1 MRTVAGAITAL
12 TLLIATS
19 LVPAALD
26 AQASSSAEVRRALP
40 FAAGETHEF
49 DVRFGILRAGRA
61 EMTVSNGASVRG
73 LSTLRFDLTLEG
85 GIPLARVN
93 NRITSWVQP
102 RPFRSLRF
110 VQDLDE
116 VGTQRYREFEIYPD
130 SGLVRWEHGEGG
142 EEELPS
148 EMPLDDLSFFYYA
161 RTLPLEVGDRYVL
174 PHYFRDSGNPVVLE
188 VLRKEEIRVP
198 AGRYRTIVVRPTF
211 QTSGLFGEGGEAEIH
226 FSDDRS
232 RILVKISSRVSRI
245 GSLTLNLRRDP
256 RL

>member
-1 MRTVAGAITAL
+1 MRIASAL
-12 TLLIATS
+12 LATFIFVVSATLG
-19 LVPAALD
+19 VPAASAQGD
-26 AQASSSAEVRRALP
+26 ADVRRALP
-40 FAAGETHEF
+40 FAVGEKHTF
-49 DVRFGILRAGRA
+49 DVRFGVLRAGRA
-61 EMTVSNGASVRG
+61 EMTVANGSRIRG
-73 LSTLRFDLTLEG
+73 METLRFDLTLEG

-110 VQDLDE
+110 RQDLDE
-116 VGTQRYREFEIYPD
+116 VGTQRFREFEILPD
-130 SGLVRWEHGEGG
+130 SGYVRWEHSEGG
-142 EEELPS
+142 LEDLPS
-148 EMPLDDLSFFYYA
+148 TMPLDDLSFFYYA

-174 PHYFRDSGNPVVLE
+174 PNYFRDSGNPVVLE
-188 VLRKEEIRVP
+188 VIRKDEIRVP

-232 RILVKISSRVSRI
+232 RILVRISSRVSRI
-245 GSLTLNLRRDP
+245 GSLTLNLREDP